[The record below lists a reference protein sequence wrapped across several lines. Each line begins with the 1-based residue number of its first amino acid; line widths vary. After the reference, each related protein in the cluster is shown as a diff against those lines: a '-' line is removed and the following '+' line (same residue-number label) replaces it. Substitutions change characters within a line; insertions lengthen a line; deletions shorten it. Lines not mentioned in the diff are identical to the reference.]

1 MKIERNQVYKCEH
14 CGNIADILHGGGPK
28 LFCCNKP
35 MVLLEENT
43 VDAAVEKHVP
53 VVTKV
58 DGGFKVAV
66 GNVAHPMAD
75 DHHIEWIEVLEN
87 GSVHRQFLSPGEAP
101 EAFFALEADS
111 VTARAYCNLHGFWKS

>member
-1 MKIERNQVYKCEH
+1 MKIERNQVFKCEH
-14 CGNIADILHGGGPK
+14 CGNIADVLHGGGPK
-28 LFCCNKP
+28 LFCCGKP

-53 VVTKV
+53 VVSKV

-66 GNVAHPMAD
+66 GDVAHPMAD
-75 DHHIEWIEVLEN
+75 DHWIEWIEVLAD
-87 GSVHRQFLSPGEAP
+87 GAVYRRFLDPGEAP

-111 VTARAYCNLHGFWKS
+111 VKARAYCNLHGFWKS

>member
-1 MKIERNQVYKCEH
+1 MKIERYQVFKCEH
-14 CGNIADILHGGGPK
+14 CGNIADVLHGGGPK
-28 LFCCNKP
+28 LFCCGKP

-53 VVTKV
+53 VVTRA

-66 GNVAHPMAD
+66 GDVAHPMTD
-75 DHHIEWIEVLEN
+75 DHWIEWIEVLAD
-87 GSVHRQFLSPGEAP
+87 GALYRRYLDPGEVP
-101 EAFFALEADS
+101 ESFFALEAEN